1 MVRSFLRRFS
11 RIDAEPS
18 VDLYREVQQGQNA
31 LEHCSW
37 LAAEGEGRE
46 YIEEVVAEIVQK
58 SIYVCRTIAGFER
71 VPLAEATPDHPFWP
85 DYAVFRAMARA
96 GVKLIAGTDSGID
109 HTPISGFV
117 TSLETMA
124 GLGEMNPAAVL
135 ASATRLAAEALGLAD
150 QVGTLE
156 AGKRADLIAVTGNP
170 LEDLRVLRRVEV
182 VLRDGQIVACD
193 GQAVG

>member
-1 MVRSFLRRFS
+1 
-11 RIDAEPS
+11 
-18 VDLYREVQQGQNA
+18 
-31 LEHCSW
+31 
-37 LAAEGEGRE
+37 
-46 YIEEVVAEIVQK
+46 
-58 SIYVCRTIAGFER
+58 
-71 VPLAEATPDHPFWP
+71 
-85 DYAVFRAMARA
+85 MARA